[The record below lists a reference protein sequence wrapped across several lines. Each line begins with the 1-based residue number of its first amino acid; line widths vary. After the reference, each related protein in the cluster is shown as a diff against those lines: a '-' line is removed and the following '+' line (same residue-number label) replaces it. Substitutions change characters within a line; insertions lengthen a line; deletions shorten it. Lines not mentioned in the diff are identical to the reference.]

1 MTNQESDVLKEMIV
15 QVHDKI
21 YFYVPQAIVNYYSIG
36 DNDGIRCVLK
46 EKSNNAKMENAEK
59 IDRGILINT
68 HTNREWWIPDVT
80 CKMYDIEDN
89 DYLRLLIEEIIPRYI
104 HR

>member
-15 QVHDKI
+15 QVHGER
-21 YFYVPQAIVNYYSIG
+21 YFSVPQAIVNYYSIREG
-36 DNDGIRCVLK
+36 DGIRCVLK

-68 HTNREWWIPDVT
+68 HTKREWGIPAVT
-80 CKMYDIEDN
+80 CEMYDIKDK
-89 DYLRLLIEEIIPRYI
+89 DYLRLLIEEIIKY
-104 HR
+104 